1 MAQEQPVQSE
11 VALVIL
17 LLLHPGR
24 AIVLLALM
32 RPELLWMPFHRDCA
46 LVPWILQS

>member
-1 MAQEQPVQSE
+1 MQSE

-17 LLLHPGR
+17 LLLHPRR
-24 AIVLLALM
+24 AAVQLALM
-32 RPELLWMPFHRDCA
+32 RPELLWTAFHRDCA